1 MRTTNKKLLLVK
13 LEKLFCINIFDLI
26 QLECPSG
33 KYGQN
38 CERQCKCLNG
48 GKCDHVTGQC
58 DCKVGF
64 YGDTCL
70 ECPEGNYGKNCSMEC
85 NCQNGGVCNK
95 VVGSCDCL
103 KPGFHGDKC
112 QHCMSLCVHLSFI
125 IGKILRHF
133 LDHKK
138 DALLKSSKGP
148 LIFYSTNILIT
159 RRRILKGSN
168 FFTGKHFNYF

>member
-1 MRTTNKKLLLVK
+1 MSNWKNYFV
-13 LEKLFCINIFDLI
+13 I
-26 QLECPSG
+26 QLECPIG

-38 CERQCKCLNG
+38 CERKCKCLNG

-112 QHCMSLCVHLSFI
+112 QHCMSFCSSI
-125 IGKILRHF
+125 IHNRE
-133 LDHKK
+133 
-138 DALLKSSKGP
+138 
-148 LIFYSTNILIT
+148 
-159 RRRILKGSN
+159 N
-168 FFTGKHFNYF
+168 FETFFRP